1 MPDADY
7 LLSNL
12 LLNAAEKYPDR
23 QALIF
28 PDSQLSYSELAALSQ
43 SYARAMIGHGL
54 KRGEH
59 VGVLAINRPEYIA
72 LLFACMF

>member
-7 LLSNL
+7 LLSDL

-23 QALIF
+23 AALIF

-43 SYARAMIGHGL
+43 TRSSNGRAWFEAW
-54 KRGEH
+54 R
-59 VGVLAINRPEYIA
+59 
-72 LLFACMF
+72 ACWNSSDKQT